1 MGLDR
6 RALTLAKRWVL
17 RFVSVAAEAQ
27 GSGQLR
33 TRSERCGGGAA
44 ARAQART
51 FSASVLDMPAF
62 SATAAMKSG
71 FFTVPSALVAIIRT
85 SVRIGSVSSEGGVDT
100 CSVDLFRRRL
110 SSSRVQSP
118 LLRPPRALSAA
129 CWAEAARQR
138 GGDARSDRAGDGW
151 AWSGGGPKHEIPL
164 T

>member
-1 MGLDR
+1 MGVMSLVT
-6 RALTLAKRWVL
+6 RALTLVKRWVL
-17 RFVSVAAEAQ
+17 RFVSVAVSDVQ

-85 SVRIGSVSSEGGVDT
+85 SVRIGTVSSEGGVDT
-100 CSVDLFRRRL
+100 CGVDLFRRRL
-110 SSSRVQSP
+110 SSPSSLCRLV
-118 LLRPPRALSAA
+118 AVDIA
-129 CWAEAARQR
+129 
-138 GGDARSDRAGDGW
+138 
-151 AWSGGGPKHEIPL
+151 
-164 T
+164 